1 MYYVQISLGG
11 FRMTNPNDVALH
23 YHSGHLLK
31 RVSAAIGLPP
41 PMSHDALAP
50 VDEFHIGGRV
60 ATKPFVEALELS
72 PESRVVDLGCG
83 LGGPARYVAATTGAH
98 VTGIDL
104 TAEFVEA
111 GRAMTEWTGLSD
123 RVELIEGSVL
133 DLPLASESMDAVYMI
148 HVGMNIYDKVGI
160 AREAKRVLKPG
171 GIFSIYD
178 VMQVGEGQ
186 MDYPAPWASSSDQSA
201 LASPE
206 TYEAALKSFGFEVS
220 ERIDRTAFAKQFFAD
235 LAAAQSQTGGPPA
248 LGLHLIM
255 GDDTA
260 LKVQHMV
267 RNIRSGLIAPIELH
281 ARLTG

>member
-1 MYYVQISLGG
+1 MP
-11 FRMTNPNDVALH
+11 NPNAVAEH
-23 YHSGHLLK
+23 YHSGPLLK
-31 RVSAAIGLPP
+31 RISDACAAIDLTP

-60 ATKPFVEALELS
+60 ATRPFVEALRLS

-83 LGGPARYVAATTGAH
+83 LGGPARYIAATTGAH

-104 TAEFVEA
+104 TVEFVET
-111 GRAMTEWTGLSD
+111 GRALTEWTGLSD
-123 RVELIEGSVL
+123 RGDLIEGSVL
-133 DLPLASESMDAVYMI
+133 DLPLDAGSMDAAYMI
-148 HVGMNIYDKVGI
+148 HVGMNIDDKVGI

-171 GIFSIYD
+171 GIFAIYD
-178 VMQVGEGQ
+178 VMQVGEGE
-186 MDYPAPWASSSDQSA
+186 MDYPAPWALSRDQSA

-206 TYEAALKSFGFEVS
+206 TYEAALKSMGFEVS
-220 ERIDRTAFAKQFFAD
+220 DRIDRTAFAKQFFAD
-235 LAAAQSQTGGPPA
+235 LAAAQSQAGGPPP

-267 RNIRSGLIAPIELH
+267 RNIQSGLIAPIELH
-281 ARLTG
+281 ARLSG